1 MVQKIFSWFN
11 NALRLKASGWHK
23 RDRFAPAVIETPL
36 LRDLQSLSIKSQN
49 RSATERLPP
58 TRPAEAHF
66 GRRERVQHS
75 IGRT

>member
-1 MVQKIFSWFN
+1 MVRKIFAWFN
-11 NALRLKASGWHK
+11 LARFIGAARWQK
-23 RDRFAPAVIETPL
+23 RDRFSHPVIETPL
-36 LRDLQSLSIKSQN
+36 LRDLRSLSIKSQN